1 MEPLGENTIKGLTTA
16 EVAARVEAGQTN
28 DAGEQTSRSVKDIL
42 RANLLTRFNAL
53 LLVLFIAVLI
63 VGSPAD
69 GLFGFVIVIN
79 SAIGIFQ
86 ELRAK
91 RTLDRLAIMHAP
103 VALVLRDDQLQTIP
117 IKEVVLDDVIK
128 LRIGDQV
135 PADSTVLT
143 SEGLEIDESLL
154 TGEADPVVKVL
165 NDKVLSGS
173 IVVAGQGYV
182 RAVAVGVNAYAH
194 SITAQVKRFKI
205 ARSELVEG
213 TNTLLGYIS
222 VIIAVVA
229 PLLIWGQIVRS
240 GSHWREAI
248 VRSIAAIVG
257 MVPEGLVLLTSL
269 AFLMAVLV
277 LVRRKVLVQQL
288 PAVEG
293 LARVDVICLDKT
305 GTLTEGKIV
314 LDEVRVLEPAL
325 EQRTKA
331 VLAAF
336 AAEPNSPTLQAL
348 HDGLSADAAGTQD
361 KSYPS
366 DARAA
371 RYVVPFSSAR
381 KWSAIAAGGEYWIMG
396 APEMVCPNADDPI
409 FELVHDFAQLGKRVL
424 ILLKTD
430 GEPKADCLPAGRAVA
445 LIVFTEKIR
454 DDAKQT
460 LDFFAQQGVTLKV
473 ISGDSPRTVAAI
485 AKAVG
490 IDVAEAVDAR
500 SLPQD
505 MNQLAVVLE
514 KESVFGRVTPDQKR
528 AMVKALQSKG
538 HVVAM
543 TGDGVNDALALKD
556 ADIGIAMGSGAQAT
570 KAIAELVLLD
580 NKFSEMPQVLAEG
593 RRVIG
598 NIERV
603 ANLFVIKNV
612 YSLALALVVTVAAFP
627 YPFLPRHLSVLSSL
641 TIGIPAFFLSFA
653 PNQKRY
659 QPGFLRR
666 VLNFAVPTGVVIAA
680 QVFAGYLTISARG
693 GTPQLA
699 STIALTVAVTI
710 AVWVLFCL
718 ARPLRYWKVALIAG
732 LAMVYVGLITI
743 PFTRT
748 FLNLILEVPTLLL
761 SLAYG
766 ALGIAVVELLWRR
779 DQKLRADDA
788 HLS

>member
-1 MEPLGENTIKGLTTA
+1 MDVETIRGLTAA

-28 DAGEQTSRSVKDIL
+28 DAHEETSRSVKDIL

-53 LLVLFIAVLI
+53 LLVLFVAVLI

-69 GLFGFVIVIN
+69 GLFGFVIVVN

-103 VALVLRDDQLQTIP
+103 VALVLRDSNPETIP
-117 IKEVVLDDVIK
+117 IKQVVLDDVIK

-135 PADSTVLT
+135 PADAVVLA

-154 TGEADPVVKVL
+154 TGEADPVVKAVG
-165 NDKVLSGS
+165 DKVLSGS
-173 IVVAGQGYV
+173 IVVAGQGHV
-182 RAVAVGVNAYAH
+182 RAVAVGVHAYAH

-205 ARSELVEG
+205 AHSELVEG
-213 TNTLLGYIS
+213 TNKLLGYIS
-222 VIIAVVA
+222 LIIVVVA
-229 PLLIWGQIVRS
+229 PLLVWGQIVRS

-269 AFLMAVLV
+269 AFMMAVLV

-314 LDEVRVLEPAL
+314 LDEVRVLEPSLKERA
-325 EQRTKA
+325 EQ
-331 VLAAF
+331 VLSAF
-336 AAEPNSPTLQAL
+336 ASEPNSPTLLAL
-348 HDGLSADAAGTQD
+348 HEGISARPLTNT
-361 KSYPS
+361 
-366 DARAA
+366 

-381 KWSAIAAGGEYWIMG
+381 KWSAIATDGECWIMG
-396 APEMVCPNADDPI
+396 APEMAWPDAED
-409 FELVHDFAQLGKRVL
+409 QLSQEIAEIAERGKRVL
-424 ILLKTD
+424 ILLKANTEATAERLSND
-430 GEPKADCLPAGRAVA
+430 RRPVA

-454 DDAKQT
+454 DDAART
-460 LDFFAQQGVTLKV
+460 LDYFAKQGVSLKV

-485 AKAVG
+485 AREVG
-490 IDVAEAVDAR
+490 VNLKDAIDAR
-500 SLPQD
+500 TLPQQPD
-505 MNQLAVVLE
+505 ELATLLE

-528 AMVKALQSKG
+528 AIVKALQSKG

-580 NKFSEMPQVLAEG
+580 NKFSEMPYVLSEG

-612 YSLALALVVTVAAFP
+612 YSLCLALVVTIAAFP

-653 PNQKRY
+653 PNQQRY
-659 QPGFLRR
+659 RPGFLRR
-666 VLNFAVPTGVVIAA
+666 VLNFAVPAGVVIAVL
-680 QVFAGYLTISARG
+680 VFAGYLTITARG
-693 GTPQLA
+693 GSVQLA

-710 AVWVLFCL
+710 AIWVLFCL
-718 ARPLRYWKVALIAG
+718 ARPLRYWKVGLIVALAGIYAG
-732 LAMVYVGLITI
+732 LLII
-743 PFTRT
+743 PFTRA
-748 FLNLILEVPTLLL
+748 FLNLAPDVPVLLL
-761 SLAYG
+761 AFVYG
-766 ALGIAVVELLWRR
+766 GVGIMMVELLWRR
-779 DQKLRADDA
+779 DQRSRATVPTGEI
-788 HLS
+788 

>member
-1 MEPLGENTIKGLTTA
+1 MDTGNLKGLTTA
-16 EVAARVEAGQTN
+16 EVLARVAAGQIN
-28 DAGEQTSRSVKDIL
+28 DAHEVTSRSLKDIL
-42 RANLLTRFNAL
+42 HANLLTRFNAL
-53 LLVLFIAVLI
+53 LLVLFVTVLI

-103 VALVLRDDQLQTIP
+103 VATVARDGKLQTIP
-117 IKEVVLDDVIK
+117 IKDVVLDDVIK
-128 LRIGDQV
+128 LSIGDQV
-135 PADSTVLT
+135 PADAVVLVT
-143 SEGLEIDESLL
+143 EGLEIDESLL
-154 TGEADPVVKVL
+154 TGEADPVVRAAGE
-165 NDKVLSGS
+165 KVLSGS
-173 IVVAGQGYV
+173 IVVAGHGFV
-182 RAVAVGVNAYAH
+182 RAVAVGVHAYAH

-213 TNTLLGYIS
+213 TNKLLGYIS
-222 VIIAVVA
+222 LIIVFVA
-229 PLLIWGQIVRS
+229 PLLIWGQIARS
-240 GSHWREAI
+240 GSNLQEAI

-269 AFLMAVLV
+269 AFMMAVLA

-288 PAVEG
+288 PAVEV

-305 GTLTEGKIV
+305 GTLTEGRII
-314 LDEVRVLEPAL
+314 LDEIQVLEPSL
-325 EQRTKA
+325 KERTEQ

-336 AAEPNSPTLQAL
+336 AIEPNSPTLQAL
-348 HDGLSADAAGTQD
+348 HDGISAQPAAKAT
-361 KSYPS
+361 
-366 DARAA
+366 
-371 RYVVPFSSAR
+371 YVVPFSSAR
-381 KWSAIAAGGEYWIMG
+381 KWSAMRANGEYWIMG
-396 APEMVCPNADDPI
+396 APEMVWPNSED
-409 FELVHDFAQLGKRVL
+409 ELCQRFNEISQHGKRVL
-424 ILLKTD
+424 ILLKTNT
-430 GEPKADCLPAGRAVA
+430 EPSSDRLPDDLLPVA
-445 LIVFTEKIR
+445 LIVLAEKIR
-454 DDAKQT
+454 DDAAQT
-460 LDFFAQQGVTLKV
+460 LAYFAKQGVTLKV

-485 AKAVG
+485 ARAVG
-490 IDVAEAVDAR
+490 LDVREAIDAR
-500 SLPQD
+500 TLPQETD
-505 MNQLAVVLE
+505 KLAVILE

-528 AMVKALQSKG
+528 AMVKALQSNG

-580 NKFSEMPQVLAEG
+580 NKFSEMPHVLTEG

-603 ANLFVIKNV
+603 ANLFVIKNA
-612 YSLALALVVTVAAFP
+612 YSLALAVVVTIAALP

-653 PNQKRY
+653 PNQQRY
-659 QPGFLRR
+659 IPGFLRR

-680 QVFAGYLTISARG
+680 LVFAGYLTVSSRG
-693 GTPQLA
+693 APNQLA

-718 ARPLRYWKVALIAG
+718 ARPLRYWKIALILG
-732 LAMVYVGLITI
+732 LALVYVGLVTI
-743 PFTRT
+743 PSTRG
-748 FLNLILEVPTLLL
+748 FLNLTIEFPAMLLAF
-761 SLAYG
+761 AYG
-766 ALGIAVVELLWRR
+766 AAGIAIVELLWRR
-779 DQKLRADDA
+779 DQRLRNTGAG
-788 HLS
+788 LV

>member
-1 MEPLGENTIKGLTTA
+1 MDFDTIKGLTAA
-16 EVAARVEAGQTN
+16 EVSARVEAGQIN
-28 DAGEQTSRSVKDIL
+28 DAHEVTSRSLKDIL
-42 RANLLTRFNAL
+42 HANLLTRFNAL

-86 ELRAK
+86 EIRAK

-103 VALVLRDDQLQTIP
+103 VAVVLRDSTPQTIP
-117 IKEVVLDDVIK
+117 IKQVVLDDVIK

-135 PADSTVLT
+135 PADAVVLD

-154 TGEADPVVKVL
+154 TGEADPVVKVVGE
-165 NDKVLSGS
+165 KVLSGS
-173 IVVAGQGYV
+173 IVVAGQGFV
-182 RAVAVGVNAYAH
+182 RADAVGVHAYAH

-213 TNTLLGYIS
+213 TNKLLGYIS
-222 VIIAVVA
+222 LIIVVVA
-229 PLLIWGQIVRS
+229 PLLVWGQIVRS

-269 AFLMAVLV
+269 AFMMAVLV

-314 LDEVRVLEPAL
+314 LDEIRVLDDSVKQTAE
-325 EQRTKA
+325 R
-331 VLAAF
+331 VLSAF

-348 HDGLSADAAGTQD
+348 HDGISTAPLTN
-361 KSYPS
+361 
-366 DARAA
+366 A

-381 KWSAIAAGGEYWIMG
+381 KWSAMAGDDEYWIMG
-396 APEMVCPNADDPI
+396 APEMTWPTAAD
-409 FELVHDFAQLGKRVL
+409 ELGKDIDDIARCGKRVL
-424 ILLKTD
+424 ILLKANT
-430 GEPKADCLPAGRAVA
+430 EPRPDRLPDDRHPIA
-445 LIVFTEKIR
+445 LIVFTEKVR
-454 DDAKQT
+454 DDAAQT
-460 LDFFAQQGVTLKV
+460 LDYFAKQGVSLKV

-490 IDVAEAVDAR
+490 LNATEAIDAR
-500 SLPQD
+500 TLPAQPEE
-505 MNQLAVVLE
+505 LAALLE
-514 KESVFGRVTPDQKR
+514 SESIFGRVTPDQKR
-528 AMVKALQSKG
+528 AMVKALQSRG

-580 NKFSEMPQVLAEG
+580 NKFSEMPHVLAEG

-612 YSLALALVVTVAAFP
+612 YSLTLALVVTIAALP

-653 PNQKRY
+653 PNQQRY
-659 QPGFLRR
+659 KPGFLRR
-666 VLNFAVPTGVVIAA
+666 VLNFAVPTGVVIAVL
-680 QVFAGYLTISARG
+680 VFAGYLTVSSRG
-693 GTPQLA
+693 GSAQTA

-718 ARPLRYWKVALIAG
+718 ARPLRYWKLALILT
-732 LAMVYVGLITI
+732 LAAVYVGLVTI
-743 PFTRT
+743 PFTRA
-748 FLNLILEVPTLLL
+748 FLNLTVELPALFLAF
-761 SLAYG
+761 AYG
-766 ALGIAVVELLWRR
+766 AAGIIVVELLWRR
-779 DQKLRADDA
+779 DQRLRASA
-788 HLS
+788 Q

>member
-1 MEPLGENTIKGLTTA
+1 MEAIGSDTIQGLTSA
-16 EVAARVEAGQTN
+16 EVAARVAAGQTN

-42 RANLLTRFNAL
+42 HANLLTRFNAL
-53 LLVLFIAVLI
+53 LLVLFVAVLL

-91 RTLDRLAIMHAP
+91 RTLDRLAIMNAP
-103 VALVLRDDQLQTIP
+103 VAAVLRDGKLETIP
-117 IKEVVLDDVIK
+117 VKDVVFDDVIK
-128 LRIGDQV
+128 LSIGDQV
-135 PADSTVLT
+135 AADAIVLST
-143 SEGLEIDESLL
+143 EGLEIDESLL
-154 TGEADPVVKVL
+154 TGEADPVVKVTG
-165 NDKVLSGS
+165 DKVLSGS

-182 RAVAVGVNAYAH
+182 QATAVGVNAYAH

-269 AFLMAVLV
+269 AFMMAVLV

-305 GTLTEGKIV
+305 GTLTEGKII
-314 LDEVRVLEPAL
+314 LDELRVIQSSLKERA
-325 EQRTKA
+325 EQ

-348 HDGLSADAAGTQD
+348 HEGITAEAA
-361 KSYPS
+361 PN
-366 DARAA
+366 A

-381 KWSAIAAGGEYWIMG
+381 KWSAIAADDEYWIMG
-396 APEMVCPNADDPI
+396 APEMVCANADDPI
-409 FELVHDFAQLGKRVL
+409 LTLVHDIAQQGKRVL

-430 GEPKADCLPAGRAVA
+430 GEPKADCLPDKRVAVA

-454 DDAKQT
+454 DDARQT
-460 LDFFAQQGVTLKV
+460 LEFFAQQGVALKV
-473 ISGDSPRTVAAI
+473 ISGDSPRTVGAI
-485 AKAVG
+485 AKTVG
-490 IDVAEAVDAR
+490 IEFSVAVDAR
-500 SLPQD
+500 TLPRETSE
-505 MNQLAVVLE
+505 LAAILE
-514 KESVFGRVTPDQKR
+514 KQCVFGRVTPDQKR
-528 AMVKALQSKG
+528 AMVKALQANG

-556 ADIGIAMGSGAQAT
+556 ADVGIAMGSGAQAT

-580 NKFSEMPQVLAEG
+580 NKFSEMPYVLTEG

-612 YSLALALVVTVAAFP
+612 YSLSLALVVTIAAFP
-627 YPFLPRHLSVLSSL
+627 YPFLPRHLSVLSAL

-653 PNQKRY
+653 PNPERY
-659 QPGFLRR
+659 RPGFLRR
-666 VLNFAVPTGVVIAA
+666 VLNFAVPTGAVIAA
-680 QVFAGYLTISARG
+680 LVFAGYLTIAARG
-693 GTPQLA
+693 GSPQLA

-710 AVWVLFCL
+710 ALWVLFCL
-718 ARPLRYWKVALIAG
+718 ARPLRYWKV
-732 LAMVYVGLITI
+732 GLILALAIVFLGLVTI
-743 PFTRT
+743 PVSRS
-748 FLNLILEVPTLLL
+748 FLNLSVQFPELLL
-761 SLAYG
+761 ALVYG
-766 ALGIAVVELLWRR
+766 AIGIAIVEVLWRR
-779 DQKLRADDA
+779 DQRLRAR
-788 HLS
+788 